1 MVFTTSSD
9 CKNHSDCFGKGNQVA
24 IEPIKVT
31 IMIPTYNQATYICE
45 AVESALS
52 QNYPYLEVIVG
63 DDASTDDTME
73 ICRKI
78 NNPRLR
84 YIRNESNIG
93 RVANYRNLLF
103 KHSRGDYV
111 VNLDGDDF
119 YTSNDFISEAVKC
132 VGNNEPE
139 VVMVVA
145 KATRKSREGEW
156 TSKISNR
163 NECSGLQILSRLPKK
178 EYLMMHMAV
187 LYSRRHAIEANFYR
201 IDAISSDWESL
212 FRLSLRGVVRFLDK
226 NIGIWRIHDRNET
239 GTTKLE
245 KHLVNLTIWQSIY
258 KESINFGMNPIMAN
272 IICARCVAYF
282 AQSSCAIVSK
292 DGNMALAR
300 FTLSVISKYKLATFF
315 LVFTPS
321 YLGRL
326 VLCLMGYYRRKSL

>member
-1 MVFTTSSD
+1 
-9 CKNHSDCFGKGNQVA
+9 
-24 IEPIKVT
+24 
-31 IMIPTYNQATYICE
+31 MIPTYNQAEYICV
-45 AVESALS
+45 AVESALA

-63 DDASTDDTME
+63 DDASTDATME
-73 ICRKI
+73 IVGKI
-78 NNPRLR
+78 DNPRLR
-84 YIRNESNIG
+84 YVRNVCNLG

-103 KHSRGDYV
+103 NHSSGDYV

-119 YTSNDFISEAVKC
+119 YTANDFISDAVNC
-132 VGNNEPE
+132 IGNNEPE

-145 KATRKSREGEW
+145 KATRKSSEGEW
-156 TSKISNR
+156 TSEIYDS

-187 LYSRRHAIEANFYR
+187 VYSRKHALETNFYR

-239 GTTKLE
+239 GTTEPE

-258 KESINFGMNPIMAN
+258 KESINFGMNPIVAN

-300 FTLSVISKYKLATFF
+300 FALSVIREYKLATLF
-315 LVFTPS
+315 LILTPN
-321 YLGRL
+321 YTARL
-326 VLCLMGYYRRKSL
+326 ILCLIGYYRRKNLR